1 VTRSAAKHGA
11 AKGVAR
17 SIADVVAS
25 HSVVVCAGSGGVGK
39 TTTAA
44 AIGLLGAASGRRT
57 IVLTIDPAKRLAD
70 ALGIAEL
77 GNEPTPVVVDE
88 KGSLSAM
95 MLDQKGAWDALVE
108 HYAESEEARDRILA
122 NSFYQN
128 LSGTFA
134 GAQEYMAIEQ
144 LAQLNASGDYDLIV
158 VDTPPT
164 HHALDFLDAP
174 ARLGNFLDRS
184 ILKWFVRPYMS
195 AGWSGLQL
203 VNRTAG
209 ALLRR
214 LEDATGVAALAEV
227 SDFFNAMSKLF
238 EGWDERVQRV
248 EKLLRSKRSAFLLVA
263 TPEEQV
269 LSEGEYF
276 CSKVEEHSIA
286 LRGVIFNRVQYES
299 GPELSRVDETELDDI
314 LQRAIDSAPVR
325 RRLVRNFL
333 RYETQARGDQLRIE
347 SFRDQLPANLPV
359 ASIPNFEEDLHDLAG
374 LRRVMERLADAG
386 AEAAL

>member
-1 VTRSAAKHGA
+1 MSAGSRK
-11 AKGVAR
+11 
-17 SIADVVAS
+17 SIADVVAG
-25 HSVVVCAGSGGVGK
+25 HDVVVCAGSGGVGK

-44 AIGLLGAASGRRT
+44 AIGLLGATAGRRT

-70 ALGIAEL
+70 SLGIAEL
-77 GNEPTPVVVDE
+77 GNRPTPVPVDV

-108 HYAESEEARDRILA
+108 RYAESDEVRQRIFA
-122 NSFYQN
+122 NAFYQN

-134 GAQEYMAIEQ
+134 GSQEYMAIEQ
-144 LAQLNASGDYDLIV
+144 LSQLKESGDYDLIV

-174 ARLGNFLDRS
+174 SRLGNFLDRRVMR
-184 ILKWFVRPYMS
+184 WFVRPYMS
-195 AGWSGLQL
+195 AGWSGLRV

-214 LEDATGVAALAEV
+214 LEDATGVSALADV
-227 SDFFNAMSKLF
+227 SEFFNAMSALF
-238 EGWDERVQRV
+238 EGWDERVKRV
-248 EKLLRSKRSAFLLVA
+248 EELLRSRQSAFLLVA

-269 LSEGEYF
+269 LSEAEYF

-286 LRGVIFNRVQYES
+286 LRGVVFNRVQS
-299 GPELSRVDETELDDI
+299 ELGSDRQSMEEDAIVEALG
-314 LQRAIDSAPVR
+314 RAVTSAATR
-325 RRLVRNFL
+325 RRLARNFL

-347 SFRDQLPANLPV
+347 SFRDQLSPAV
-359 ASIPNFEEDLHDLAG
+359 AVATIPNFEEDLHDVRG
-374 LRRVMERLADAG
+374 LRRLQDFLG
-386 AEAAL
+386 KPG